1 MKFSEQWLREW
12 VNPNLASEAL
22 GHLLTM
28 AGLEV
33 ESHTTAAPAFSGVVV
48 AEVKSVRKHENADRL
63 RVCEVDI
70 GTGELQQI
78 VCGAPNVS
86 EGAKVPCATLGALL
100 PGDFKIKATKMRGV
114 ASNGMLCSGQ
124 ELGIPDG
131 VDGLLLLPQDAP
143 VGVNLRDYLA
153 LDDTVIELKI
163 TPNRADCLSI
173 RGIAREVAALT
184 ASPLQAPTVSPAPVT
199 ITSQRGVKLSAGA
212 ACGRYLG
219 RVIEQVNA
227 QAPTPAWMKQ
237 RLERA
242 GVRSISAIVDV
253 TNFVLLELGQPLHAF
268 DHNKLQ
274 GDIEVRLPQVGE
286 RMTLLNGKEI
296 ALDADMLLIT
306 DQTGPVALAGVM
318 GGANSEVDDNTTAVF
333 LESAFFAPE
342 AIAGRA
348 RRLGFSSDA
357 SFRYERGVDFTLQAE
372 AMERA
377 TALII
382 DICGGVAGPV
392 VEQVT
397 ELPARKPVAVRVD
410 RVNRVLGMS
419 LTATEMAA
427 IFARLG
433 LPFEQQA
440 DSFIIT
446 PPAARFDLA
455 IEEDFIE
462 EIARVYGYD
471 AIPADN
477 IRGRLAMLPL
487 PEQQT
492 PRAELRRVL
501 VQRDYQEV
509 VTYAFVDEQ
518 WENDFA
524 ANTTP
529 IRLINPIASQMS
541 VMRSTLLGGLLD
553 TLSHNLKR
561 KQNRVRVFEMARV
574 FLKTATGEVEQP
586 EKLAGLAYG
595 TRFAEQWSYQAE
607 KVDFFDVKA
616 DIEVLFSP
624 RQLTFRRAAHPALHP
639 GRCAEVLLD
648 DKVVGILG
656 ELHPQWVQKY
666 DLVAAPI
673 YFELDLQP
681 LLARHTIQTQAVSR
695 FPAVRRDLAL
705 VVADTLEVDALATT
719 LRAAASHLVTEIAL
733 FDVYRGK
740 GVEEGKKSLAF
751 KVLMQDTARTLTDAE
766 VDSVMQDLIAA
777 AANSHAAQL
786 RL

>member
-33 ESHTTAAPAFSGVVV
+33 ESQASAAPAFSGVVV

-70 GTGELQQI
+70 GSGELQQI

-86 EGAKVPCATLGALL
+86 EGAKVPCATLGAVL

-131 VDGLLLLPQDAP
+131 VDGLLLLPSDAP

-184 ASPLQAPTVSPAPVT
+184 ASPLQAPTITPVPVT
-199 ITSQRGVKLSAGA
+199 ITSQRAVKLAAGA

-227 QAPTPAWMKQ
+227 QAPTPAWMKK
-237 RLERA
+237 RLERS
-242 GVRSISAIVDV
+242 GVRSISAVVDV

-274 GDIEVRLPQVGE
+274 GDIEVRFPQAGE

-296 ALDADMLLIT
+296 AIDADMLLIT

-397 ELPARKPVAVRVD
+397 ELPARNAVTVRVN

-419 LTATEMAA
+419 LTAAEMAA

-433 LPFEQQA
+433 LPCEQQA

-518 WENDFA
+518 WEKDFA
-524 ANTTP
+524 ANDAP

-574 FLKTATGEVEQP
+574 FHKTAADELEQP

-595 TRFAEQWSYQAE
+595 SRFAEQWAYQAE

-624 RQLTFRRAAHPALHP
+624 RKLTFRRAAHPALHP

-648 DKVVGILG
+648 DKVVGIVG

-681 LLARHTIQTQAVSR
+681 LLARQTVQAQAVSR

-705 VVADTLEVDALATT
+705 LVAETVEVEALATS
-719 LRAAASHLVTEIAL
+719 LRAAASKLVTEIAL

>member
-184 ASPLQAPTVSPAPVT
+184 ASPLQAPTVSPVPVT

-648 DKVVGILG
+648 GKVVGILG

-681 LLARHTIQTQAVSR
+681 LLARHTIQAQAVSR

-719 LRAAASHLVTEIAL
+719 LCAAASHLVTEIAL

>member
-184 ASPLQAPTVSPAPVT
+184 ASPLQVPTVSPVPVT

-648 DKVVGILG
+648 GKVVGILG

-681 LLARHTIQTQAVSR
+681 LLARHTIQAQAVSR

>member
-184 ASPLQAPTVSPAPVT
+184 ASPLQAPTVSPVPVT

-648 DKVVGILG
+648 GKVVGILG

-681 LLARHTIQTQAVSR
+681 LLARHTIQAQAVSR

>member
-184 ASPLQAPTVSPAPVT
+184 ASPLQAPTVSPVPVT

-274 GDIEVRLPQVGE
+274 GNIDVRLPQVGE

-446 PPAARFDLA
+446 PPAARFDLV

-648 DKVVGILG
+648 GKVVGILG

-681 LLARHTIQTQAVSR
+681 LLARHTIQAQAVSR

>member
-184 ASPLQAPTVSPAPVT
+184 ASPLQAPTVSPVPVT

-274 GDIEVRLPQVGE
+274 GNIDVRLPQVGE

-648 DKVVGILG
+648 GKVVGILG

-681 LLARHTIQTQAVSR
+681 LLARHTIQAQAVSR

>member
-184 ASPLQAPTVSPAPVT
+184 ASPLQAPTVSPVPVT
-199 ITSQRGVKLSAGA
+199 ITSQREVKLSAGA

-227 QAPTPAWMKQ
+227 QASTPAWMKQ

-296 ALDADMLLIT
+296 ALDSDMLLIT

-342 AIAGRA
+342 AIAGRV

-648 DKVVGILG
+648 GKVVGILG

-681 LLARHTIQTQAVSR
+681 LLARHTIQAQAVSR

>member
-184 ASPLQAPTVSPAPVT
+184 ASPLQAPTVSPVPVT

-342 AIAGRA
+342 VIAGRA

-648 DKVVGILG
+648 GKVVGILG

-681 LLARHTIQTQAVSR
+681 LLARHTIQAQAVSR

>member
-48 AEVKSVRKHENADRL
+48 ADVKSVRKHENADRL

-184 ASPLQAPTVSPAPVT
+184 ASPLQAPIVSPVSVT

-227 QAPTPAWMKQ
+227 QASTPAWMKQ

-648 DKVVGILG
+648 GKVVGILG

-681 LLARHTIQTQAVSR
+681 LLARHTIQAQAVSR

>member
-33 ESHTTAAPAFSGVVV
+33 ESQASAAPAFSGVVV

-70 GTGELQQI
+70 GSGELQQI

-86 EGAKVPCATLGALL
+86 EGAKVPCATLGAVL

-131 VDGLLLLPQDAP
+131 VDGLLLLPADAP

-184 ASPLQAPTVSPAPVT
+184 ASPLQAPTITPVPVT
-199 ITSQRGVKLSAGA
+199 ITSQRAVKLAAGA

-227 QAPTPAWMKQ
+227 QAPTPAWMKK
-237 RLERA
+237 RLERS
-242 GVRSISAIVDV
+242 GVRSISAVVDV

-274 GDIEVRLPQVGE
+274 GDIEVRFPQAGE
-286 RMTLLNGKEI
+286 RITLLNGKEI
-296 ALDADMLLIT
+296 AIDADMLLIT

-397 ELPARKPVAVRVD
+397 ELPARNAVTVRVN

-419 LTATEMAA
+419 LTAAEMAA

-433 LPFEQQA
+433 LPCEQQA

-518 WENDFA
+518 WEKDFA
-524 ANTTP
+524 ANDAP

-595 TRFAEQWSYQAE
+595 TRFAEQWAYQAE
-607 KVDFFDVKA
+607 KIDFFDVKA
-616 DIEVLFSP
+616 DIEVLFLP
-624 RQLTFRRAAHPALHP
+624 RKLTFRRAAHPALHP

-648 DKVVGILG
+648 DKVVGIVG

-681 LLARHTIQTQAVSR
+681 LLARQTVQAQAVSR

-705 VVADTLEVDALATT
+705 LVAETVEVEALATS
-719 LRAAASHLVTEIAL
+719 LRAAASKLVTEIAL

-751 KVLMQDTARTLTDAE
+751 KVLMQDTAHTLTDAE

>member
-33 ESHTTAAPAFSGVVV
+33 ESQASAAPAFSGVVV

-70 GTGELQQI
+70 GSGELQQI

-86 EGAKVPCATLGALL
+86 EGAKVPCATLGAVL

-131 VDGLLLLPQDAP
+131 VDGLLLLPADAP

-184 ASPLQAPTVSPAPVT
+184 TSPLQAPTIIPVPVT
-199 ITSQRGVKLSAGA
+199 ITSQRTVKLAAGA

-242 GVRSISAIVDV
+242 GVRSISAVVDV

-274 GDIEVRLPQVGE
+274 GDIEVRFPQAGE

-296 ALDADMLLIT
+296 AIDADMLLIT

-372 AMERA
+372 AMERT

-446 PPAARFDLA
+446 PPAARFDLV

-595 TRFAEQWSYQAE
+595 TRFAVQWSYQAE

-648 DKVVGILG
+648 GKVVGILG

-681 LLARHTIQTQAVSR
+681 LLARHTIQAQAVSR

>member
-372 AMERA
+372 AMEWA

-648 DKVVGILG
+648 GKVVGILG

-681 LLARHTIQTQAVSR
+681 LLARHTIQAQAVSR

>member
-184 ASPLQAPTVSPAPVT
+184 ASPLQAPTVSPVPVT

-227 QAPTPAWMKQ
+227 QASTPAWMKQ

-648 DKVVGILG
+648 GKVVGILG

-681 LLARHTIQTQAVSR
+681 LLARHTIQAQAVSR

>member
-48 AEVKSVRKHENADRL
+48 ADVKSVRKHENADRL

-648 DKVVGILG
+648 GKVVGILG

-681 LLARHTIQTQAVSR
+681 LLARHTIQAQAVSR

>member
-48 AEVKSVRKHENADRL
+48 ADVKSVRKHENADRL

-227 QAPTPAWMKQ
+227 QASTPAWMKQ

-440 DSFIIT
+440 DSFVIT

-648 DKVVGILG
+648 GKVVGILG

-681 LLARHTIQTQAVSR
+681 LLARHTIQAQAVSR

>member
-227 QAPTPAWMKQ
+227 QASTPAWMKQ

-382 DICGGVAGPV
+382 DICGGVAGP
-392 VEQVT
+392 T
-397 ELPARKPVAVRVD
+397 
-410 RVNRVLGMS
+410 
-419 LTATEMAA
+419 
-427 IFARLG
+427 
-433 LPFEQQA
+433 
-440 DSFIIT
+440 
-446 PPAARFDLA
+446 
-455 IEEDFIE
+455 
-462 EIARVYGYD
+462 
-471 AIPADN
+471 
-477 IRGRLAMLPL
+477 
-487 PEQQT
+487 
-492 PRAELRRVL
+492 
-501 VQRDYQEV
+501 
-509 VTYAFVDEQ
+509 
-518 WENDFA
+518 
-524 ANTTP
+524 
-529 IRLINPIASQMS
+529 
-541 VMRSTLLGGLLD
+541 GG
-553 TLSHNLKR
+553 S
-561 KQNRVRVFEMARV
+561 
-574 FLKTATGEVEQP
+574 
-586 EKLAGLAYG
+586 
-595 TRFAEQWSYQAE
+595 
-607 KVDFFDVKA
+607 
-616 DIEVLFSP
+616 
-624 RQLTFRRAAHPALHP
+624 
-639 GRCAEVLLD
+639 
-648 DKVVGILG
+648 
-656 ELHPQWVQKY
+656 
-666 DLVAAPI
+666 
-673 YFELDLQP
+673 
-681 LLARHTIQTQAVSR
+681 
-695 FPAVRRDLAL
+695 
-705 VVADTLEVDALATT
+705 
-719 LRAAASHLVTEIAL
+719 
-733 FDVYRGK
+733 
-740 GVEEGKKSLAF
+740 
-751 KVLMQDTARTLTDAE
+751 
-766 VDSVMQDLIAA
+766 
-777 AANSHAAQL
+777 
-786 RL
+786 

>member
-163 TPNRADCLSI
+163 TPNRAACLSI

-333 LESAFFAPE
+333 LESAFCAPE

-574 FLKTATGEVEQP
+574 FLKAATGEVEQP

-648 DKVVGILG
+648 GKVVGILG

-681 LLARHTIQTQAVSR
+681 LLARHTIQAQAVSR

>member
-1 MKFSEQWLREW
+1 
-12 VNPNLASEAL
+12 
-22 GHLLTM
+22 
-28 AGLEV
+28 
-33 ESHTTAAPAFSGVVV
+33 
-48 AEVKSVRKHENADRL
+48 
-63 RVCEVDI
+63 
-70 GTGELQQI
+70 
-78 VCGAPNVS
+78 
-86 EGAKVPCATLGALL
+86 
-100 PGDFKIKATKMRGV
+100 
-114 ASNGMLCSGQ
+114 
-124 ELGIPDG
+124 
-131 VDGLLLLPQDAP
+131 
-143 VGVNLRDYLA
+143 
-153 LDDTVIELKI
+153 
-163 TPNRADCLSI
+163 
-173 RGIAREVAALT
+173 
-184 ASPLQAPTVSPAPVT
+184 
-199 ITSQRGVKLSAGA
+199 
-212 ACGRYLG
+212 
-219 RVIEQVNA
+219 
-227 QAPTPAWMKQ
+227 
-237 RLERA
+237 
-242 GVRSISAIVDV
+242 
-253 TNFVLLELGQPLHAF
+253 
-268 DHNKLQ
+268 
-274 GDIEVRLPQVGE
+274 
-286 RMTLLNGKEI
+286 
-296 ALDADMLLIT
+296 
-306 DQTGPVALAGVM
+306 
-318 GGANSEVDDNTTAVF
+318 
-333 LESAFFAPE
+333 
-342 AIAGRA
+342 
-348 RRLGFSSDA
+348 
-357 SFRYERGVDFTLQAE
+357 
-372 AMERA
+372 
-377 TALII
+377 
-382 DICGGVAGPV
+382 
-392 VEQVT
+392 
-397 ELPARKPVAVRVD
+397 
-410 RVNRVLGMS
+410 
-419 LTATEMAA
+419 
-427 IFARLG
+427 
-433 LPFEQQA
+433 
-440 DSFIIT
+440 
-446 PPAARFDLA
+446 
-455 IEEDFIE
+455 
-462 EIARVYGYD
+462 
-471 AIPADN
+471 
-477 IRGRLAMLPL
+477 
-487 PEQQT
+487 
-492 PRAELRRVL
+492 LRRVL

-624 RQLTFRRAAHPALHP
+624 RQLTLRRAAHPALHP

-648 DKVVGILG
+648 GKVVGILG

-681 LLARHTIQTQAVSR
+681 LLARHTIQAQAVSR

-719 LRAAASHLVTEIAL
+719 LRAAASHLVKEIAL

>member
-227 QAPTPAWMKQ
+227 QASTPAWMKQ

-648 DKVVGILG
+648 GKVVGILG

-681 LLARHTIQTQAVSR
+681 LLARHTIQAQAVSR

>member
-33 ESHTTAAPAFSGVVV
+33 ESQASAAPAFSGVVV

-70 GTGELQQI
+70 GSGELQQI

-86 EGAKVPCATLGALL
+86 EGAKVPCATLGAVL

-131 VDGLLLLPQDAP
+131 VDGLLLLPADAP

-184 ASPLQAPTVSPAPVT
+184 ASPLQAPTITPVPVT
-199 ITSQRGVKLSAGA
+199 ITSQRAVKLAAGA

-242 GVRSISAIVDV
+242 GVRSISAVVDV

-274 GDIEVRLPQVGE
+274 GDIEVRFPQAGE
-286 RMTLLNGKEI
+286 RITLLNGKEI
-296 ALDADMLLIT
+296 AIDADMLLIT

-397 ELPARKPVAVRVD
+397 ELPARNAVTVRVN

-419 LTATEMAA
+419 LTAAEMAA

-433 LPFEQQA
+433 LPCEQQA

-492 PRAELRRVL
+492 PRTELRRVL

-518 WENDFA
+518 WEKDFA
-524 ANTTP
+524 ANDAP

-595 TRFAEQWSYQAE
+595 TRFAEQWAYQAE
-607 KVDFFDVKA
+607 KIDFFDVKA
-616 DIEVLFSP
+616 DIEVLFLP
-624 RQLTFRRAAHPALHP
+624 RKLTFRRAAHPALHP

-648 DKVVGILG
+648 DKVVGIVG

-681 LLARHTIQTQAVSR
+681 LLARQTVQAQAVSR

-705 VVADTLEVDALATT
+705 LVAETVEVEALATS
-719 LRAAASHLVTEIAL
+719 LRAAASKLVTEIAL

-751 KVLMQDTARTLTDAE
+751 KVLMQDTAHTLTDAE

>member
-184 ASPLQAPTVSPAPVT
+184 ASPLQAPIVSPVSVT

-648 DKVVGILG
+648 GKVVGILG

-681 LLARHTIQTQAVSR
+681 LLARHTIQAQAVSR

>member
-648 DKVVGILG
+648 GKVVGILG

-681 LLARHTIQTQAVSR
+681 LLARHTIQAQAVSR

>member
-12 VNPNLASEAL
+12 VNLNLASEAL

-33 ESHTTAAPAFSGVVV
+33 ESQASAAPAFSGVVV

-70 GTGELQQI
+70 GSGELQQI

-86 EGAKVPCATLGALL
+86 EGAKVPCATLGAVL

-131 VDGLLLLPQDAP
+131 VDGLLLLPSDAP

-184 ASPLQAPTVSPAPVT
+184 ASPLQAPTITPVPVT
-199 ITSQRGVKLSAGA
+199 ITSQRAVKLAAGA

-242 GVRSISAIVDV
+242 GVRSISAVVDV

-274 GDIEVRLPQVGE
+274 GDIEVRFPQAGE

-296 ALDADMLLIT
+296 AIDADMLLIT

-397 ELPARKPVAVRVD
+397 ELPARNAVTVRVN

-419 LTATEMAA
+419 LTTAEMAA

-433 LPFEQQA
+433 LPCEQQA

-492 PRAELRRVL
+492 PRTELRRVL

-518 WENDFA
+518 WEKDFA
-524 ANTTP
+524 ANDTP

-574 FLKTATGEVEQP
+574 FHKTAAGELEQP

-595 TRFAEQWSYQAE
+595 SRFAEQWAYQAE

-616 DIEVLFSP
+616 DIEVLFLP
-624 RQLTFRRAAHPALHP
+624 RKLTFRRAAHPALHP

-648 DKVVGILG
+648 DKVVGIVG

-681 LLARHTIQTQAVSR
+681 LLARQTVQAQAVSR

-705 VVADTLEVDALATT
+705 LVAETVEVEALATS
-719 LRAAASHLVTEIAL
+719 LRAAASNLVTEIAL

>member
-227 QAPTPAWMKQ
+227 QASTPVWMKQ

-648 DKVVGILG
+648 GKVVGILG

-681 LLARHTIQTQAVSR
+681 LLARHTIQAQAVSR